1 VQKPVVKDGA
11 VAIATVMNATF
22 AFDHRV
28 IDGALGGQLATA
40 FRHYVENPMAMLV

>member
-1 VQKPVVKDGA
+1 VKDGA

-28 IDGALGGQLATA
+28 IDGALGGELATA
-40 FRHYVENPMAMLV
+40 SRAYVENPMSMLV